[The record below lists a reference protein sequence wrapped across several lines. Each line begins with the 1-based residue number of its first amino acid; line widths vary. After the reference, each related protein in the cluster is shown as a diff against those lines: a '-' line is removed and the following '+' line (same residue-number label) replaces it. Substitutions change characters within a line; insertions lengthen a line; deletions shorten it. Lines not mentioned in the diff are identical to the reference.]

1 MERKK
6 QRNKLERKLDEYN
19 HTMSFIRTIIPVI
32 ILMLQIYILLKII

>member
-1 MERKK
+1 MDSKK

>member
-1 MERKK
+1 METKK